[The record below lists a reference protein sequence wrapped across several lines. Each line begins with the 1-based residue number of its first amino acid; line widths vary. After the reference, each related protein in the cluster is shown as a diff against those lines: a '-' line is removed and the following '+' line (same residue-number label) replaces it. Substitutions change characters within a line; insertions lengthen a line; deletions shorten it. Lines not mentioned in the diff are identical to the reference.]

1 MRIYDFELERG
12 CKIAVKPP
20 TVRAYNNL
28 MSAKSD
34 DEIIDAIAQITEKD
48 RDYIENNFTHEDLRK
63 FIMDFPLWVHNI
75 KKSDPN

>member
-12 CKIAVKPP
+12 GKISLKPP

-34 DEIIDAIAQITEKD
+34 DEIIEAIAQITEND
-48 RDYIENNFTHEDLRK
+48 RDYIENNFTYDDLRK

>member
-1 MRIYDFELERG
+1 MRTYEFELERG
-12 CKIAVKPP
+12 GKISVKPP

-34 DEIIDAIAQITEKD
+34 DEIIEAIAQITEND
-48 RDYIENNFTHEDLRK
+48 RDYIENNFTYDDLRK